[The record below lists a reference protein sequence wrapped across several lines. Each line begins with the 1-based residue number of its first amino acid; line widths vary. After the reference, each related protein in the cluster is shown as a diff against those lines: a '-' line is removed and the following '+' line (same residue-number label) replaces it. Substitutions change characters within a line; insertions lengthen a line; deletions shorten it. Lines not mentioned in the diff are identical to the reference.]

1 MYSVSI
7 YQINY
12 SNKHLSNYEP
22 EVLASQDTLTVTVAK
37 VGPAPNLK
45 ATVQAPPEDALLG
58 EGLGAEAEQL
68 NSLSTFI
75 CNQVPVVGSK
85 KVPNPFIRVTYI

>member
-22 EVLASQDTLTVTVAK
+22 EVLASEDTSIVTVAK
-37 VGPAPNLK
+37 VGPVPNLK
-45 ATVQAPPEDALLG
+45 ATVQTAPEDALLG
-58 EGLGAEAEQL
+58 EGLGAEAEQP
-68 NSLSTFI
+68 NPRSTFI
-75 CNQVPVVGSK
+75 CNQVPVVC
-85 KVPNPFIRVTYI
+85 PE